1 MAEEVLS
8 DKMTF
13 AQRPERGGRELSGW
27 CPRVNGKPN
36 LGFPLLML
44 FKLKQLPLGE
54 EDANVQ
60 ENSRRKSPILDI

>member
-1 MAEEVLS
+1 MTEEVLS

-13 AQRPERGGRELSGW
+13 EQRPERGGRELSGW
-27 CPRVNGKPN
+27 CPSVNCNPN
-36 LGFPLLML
+36 LGFLLLIL

-54 EDANVQ
+54 EDADVQ